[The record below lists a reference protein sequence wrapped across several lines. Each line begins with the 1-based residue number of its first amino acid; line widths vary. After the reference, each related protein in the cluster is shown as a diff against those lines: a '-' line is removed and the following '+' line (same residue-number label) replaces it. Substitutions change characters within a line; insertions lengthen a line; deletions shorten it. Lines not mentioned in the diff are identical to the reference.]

1 VRAAIQ
7 YLIEEKWLGR
17 GGQIPPSPEQ
27 LPEFEEEPE
36 KESVSADLFER
47 HYKYR

>member
-1 VRAAIQ
+1 
-7 YLIEEKWLGR
+7 L
-17 GGQIPPSPEQ
+17 IPPRAEQ

-36 KESVSADLFER
+36 KEAVEADLFER